1 MSSLGQSIT
10 PGASGIISSNEYDN
24 DNNLSQS
31 SKLTSI
37 GDNNINKLIKKSGG
51 GISAKEI
58 LKNPGIYILLYY
70 NYLIYLILMEFNLFF
85 STCKNVSSCS

>member
-10 PGASGIISSNEYDN
+10 PGSSGNMSSNDDD
-24 DNNLSQS
+24 DNNTSQS

-37 GDNNINKLIKKSGG
+37 ENNNNNKVKKSGV

-58 LKNPGIYILLYY
+58 LKNPGILYIIIIKYILI
-70 NYLIYLILMEFNLFF
+70 N
-85 STCKNVSSCS
+85 